1 MTTNYLFSVAL
12 AEILSKREM
21 PNGSTHYYV
30 HYIDCEYEIICVLLK
45 KGVVLFRGLFA
56 STVRRTSEFFCS
68 TQEGLK
74 LVVSH

>member
-1 MTTNYLFSVAL
+1 MLLFLCPQTIFFSIAL

-45 KGVVLFRGLFA
+45 KKV
-56 STVRRTSEFFCS
+56 
-68 TQEGLK
+68 
-74 LVVSH
+74 